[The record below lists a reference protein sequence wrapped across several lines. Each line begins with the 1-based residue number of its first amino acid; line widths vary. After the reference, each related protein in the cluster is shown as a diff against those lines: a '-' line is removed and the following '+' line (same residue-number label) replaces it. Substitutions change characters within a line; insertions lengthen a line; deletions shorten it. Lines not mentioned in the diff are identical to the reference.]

1 MNARFN
7 LNQSWLPFLPG
18 FILMTGVCL
27 AAEPAALVPKPAKA
41 EWNDG
46 VFTLS
51 KGIKIA
57 YAGDGAQAEAATLR
71 TLLRPG
77 TGFSLPVA
85 AFKSVKEPRILLTI
99 DTDLESRLGKE
110 GYTLEVD
117 AAGARI
123 RAAAPAGLFYGG
135 QTLRQL
141 LPPAIYAS
149 TAQTG
154 VRWEIPCCKIEDQPR
169 FAWRAFMLDYSRHF
183 SDVAT
188 TKRLLDAMAMH
199 KLNILHMHLADDE
212 GWRIE
217 IKKYPKLT
225 EVGAWRGTKS
235 ALPNPPYLKAEAGNE
250 RYGGFFTQADIR
262 DLLAYAAA
270 RHINLMPE
278 LDLPGHSL
286 AICTAYPETQ
296 PTKVPDNVK
305 SAQGFKGN
313 AISPAKE
320 SNYAMVDDIMGELAA
335 LFPFDYIHIGGDEVN
350 HGLWKAC
357 PEIQAL
363 IQREKLGD
371 EGGAQVYFTKRLEGI
386 LAKHH
391 KKMIGWNEIL
401 NDKLQRTTAIMS
413 WVGTGPGYQA
423 ARMDFPVVMAPGPHC
438 YFDMSYPGSNDEPPG
453 HSWAGMI
460 DAARCYAFEPLG
472 EKGLEA
478 AQAKNILG
486 VQACLWSEY
495 IFPCK
500 SKSGWQEWPTMWDA
514 IGFKAFPRLCALAE
528 MGWTP
533 KELRSYPE
541 FAERLGVNL
550 QRLKN
555 AGVPFRV
562 PPPEAVVR
570 QGRIQIL
577 PPFANATVRYTT
589 DGSDPFRSATSLVWD
604 GQAFEGE
611 PAQFRARTY
620 VGSLPSPLHVGAR
633 LEPFAAVATAI
644 PCYGEDHA
652 PARMADK
659 DPRTFFWSNRA
670 VHQGESVTITFNEP
684 LTLTH
689 IECPSGMPNDPGR
702 DALAQGELAISED
715 GTTFRKA
722 ADFTNGIAK
731 AELPEKTT
739 IRAVRITVTADQE
752 KWLILQDLVLR

>member
-1 MNARFN
+1 MNVRAYPN
-7 LNQSWLPFLPG
+7 KSWLCLLVSFAL
-18 FILMTGVCL
+18 LTGVCL
-27 AAEPAALVPKPAKA
+27 AAEPAGLVPKPAKA
-41 EWNDG
+41 QWTGG

-51 KGIKIA
+51 DAIGIA
-57 YAGDGAQAEAATLR
+57 YVGAGAQTEAAALAEM
-71 TLLRPG
+71 LRPATGYKLRVG
-77 TGFSLPVA
+77 TLA
-85 AFKSVKEPRILLTI
+85 RAKEPRMVLTL
-99 DTDLESRLGKE
+99 DPTLEAKLGKE

-117 AAGARI
+117 TGEVRI
-123 RAAAPAGLFYGG
+123 RAGAPAGLFYGG

-149 TAQTG
+149 TPQAG
-154 VRWEIPCCKIEDQPR
+154 VKWDIPCCKIEDQPR

-225 EVGAWRGTKS
+225 EVGAWRGTKT
-235 ALPNPPYLKAEAGNE
+235 ALPNPPYMKAEAGNE

-262 DLLAYAAA
+262 ELLAYAAA

-286 AICTAYPETQ
+286 ALCTAYPETA
-296 PTKVPDNVK
+296 PTKFPDKVK
-305 SAQGFKGN
+305 SAQGFKGD

-350 HGLWKAC
+350 HDLWKAC

-371 EGGAQVYFTKRLEGI
+371 ERGAQVYFTKRLEGI

-401 NDKLQRTTAIMS
+401 NDKLLRSTAIMS
-413 WVGTGPGYQA
+413 WVGTGPGYEA
-423 ARMDFPVVMAPGPHC
+423 AKMGFPVVMAPGPHC
-438 YFDMSYPGSNDEPPG
+438 YFDMSYPHSNDEPPG

-472 EKGLEA
+472 EKGLDP
-478 AQAKNILG
+478 AQAKNIMG
-486 VQACLWSEY
+486 VQACLWCEY
-495 IFPCK
+495 IFPWK
-500 SKSGWQEWPTMWDA
+500 SKTGWQEWPTMWDA

-533 KELRSYPE
+533 KELRNYPE
-541 FAERLGVNL
+541 FADRLGVNL

-570 QGRIQIL
+570 EGRIQIL
-577 PPFANATVRYTT
+577 PPYTNATVRYTL
-589 DGSDPFRSATSLVWD
+589 DGSDPFRSAGAVLWD
-604 GQAFEGE
+604 GRPVEGD
-611 PAQFRARTY
+611 PAQFRARTF
-620 VGSLPSPLHVGAR
+620 VGTLPSPLHVGAR
-633 LEPFAAVATAI
+633 TEPFAAVTTTI
-644 PCYGEDHA
+644 PFHGEDHA
-652 PARMADK
+652 PGSMADK
-659 DPRTFFWSNRA
+659 DPRTYFWSGRG
-670 VHQGESVTITFNEP
+670 VHKGEFVTVTFKEP
-684 LTLTH
+684 MPLTH
-689 IECPSGMPNDPGR
+689 IEAPSGMPNEPGR
-702 DALAQGELAISED
+702 DALEQGELAISED
-715 GTTFRKA
+715 GATFRKV
-722 ADFTNGIAK
+722 ADFAHGIAK
-731 AELPEKTT
+731 ADLPEPTKVK
-739 IRAVRITVTADQE
+739 AVRITVTAEQE
-752 KWLILQDLVLR
+752 HWLILQDLVLR